1 MTKTAV
7 NNAQAVLEMGVEKEE
22 MEKAQ
27 NIYFLSPCLHKVL
40 QSPVQPAAKKYAVID
55 SIFKDESITL
65 RKFLKVLCRNGNIK
79 YIKDIFKA
87 YYELWDKK
95 EGIIRAEAVFAKK
108 PSENKKEEIQKELEK
123 KYPNNKI
130 ILTESIDEALLGGYI
145 IKVKDIITDRSGLG
159 MLIQLEKNL
168 TGGVGCG
175 C

>member
-40 QSPVQPAAKKYAVID
+40 QSPVQPAAKKYAIID
-55 SIFKDESITL
+55 SIFKDESSTL

-87 YYELWDKK
+87 Y
-95 EGIIRAEAVFAKK
+95 
-108 PSENKKEEIQKELEK
+108 
-123 KYPNNKI
+123 
-130 ILTESIDEALLGGYI
+130 
-145 IKVKDIITDRSGLG
+145 
-159 MLIQLEKNL
+159 
-168 TGGVGCG
+168 
-175 C
+175 

>member
-1 MTKTAV
+1 M
-7 NNAQAVLEMGVEKEE
+7 
-22 MEKAQ
+22 
-27 NIYFLSPCLHKVL
+27 
-40 QSPVQPAAKKYAVID
+40 
-55 SIFKDESITL
+55 
-65 RKFLKVLCRNGNIK
+65 CRNGNIK

-108 PSENKKEEIQKELEK
+108 PSENRKEEIQKELEK

-130 ILTESIDEALLGGYI
+130 ILTESIDKALLGGYI
-145 IKVKDIITDRSGLG
+145 IKVNDIITDRSSLG